1 MGKKVK
7 NEKNIISKI
16 FNNGETYNFKE
27 LFIVMIFS
35 LCLGF
40 ISCFSI
46 FILFNGGRNYFS
58 VNKDL
63 NKFIDAYYAIV
74 DNYYGDV
81 DKNELLNN
89 AISAMANSVGDEFTV
104 YSDSDA
110 SLVFKETVDG
120 IYEGIGCSIIQNADN
135 TISVMEV
142 FDDGP
147 ANEAGLKV
155 GDVILN
161 VNGKD
166 IKEYDVSS
174 LSQYIK
180 TESESKI
187 VMKILREGEEMTI
200 TITRGEVETP
210 TVSSEVI
217 NSYNKKFGYISIS
230 IFSSVTAKQ
239 FDSHINK
246 LLKENIDGL
255 IIDVRGNVGGYL
267 TSVDEI
273 SKRILKKG
281 DIIYQLEKNG
291 KTEVFKDDTKESL
304 NIPIAILVNS
314 SSASASEILASVIKE
329 SYNGYVVGT
338 NTYGKGTVQQTLTLN
353 DGSILKYTAQKWLTP
368 NGNWING
375 VGVEPTNY
383 VELSSNYI
391 ENPIR
396 ENDNQLQE
404 AISLLNN

>member
-1 MGKKVK
+1 MNKKDK
-7 NEKNIISKI
+7 NKKNVISKI
-16 FNNGETYNFKE
+16 FSNDESYNFKE

-46 FILFNGGRNYFS
+46 FVLFNGGRNYFS

-63 NKFIDAYYAIV
+63 DKFIDAYYAIV

-81 DKNELLNN
+81 DKDKLLNN

-104 YSDSDA
+104 YSDTDA

-120 IYEGIGCSIIQNADN
+120 VYEGIGCSIIQNIDN
-135 TISVMEV
+135 TIEVMEI
-142 FDDGP
+142 FEDGP
-147 ANEAGLKV
+147 AFKAGLNV
-155 GDVILN
+155 GDIILN

-180 TESESKI
+180 NEAESEI
-187 VMKILREGEEMTI
+187 VMRVLRGSEEKTI
-200 TITRGEVETP
+200 TIVRGEVETP
-210 TVSSEVI
+210 TVNSEII
-217 NSYNKKFGYISIS
+217 NSNNKKIGYVSIS
-230 IFSSVTAKQ
+230 IFSSVTSKQ

-255 IIDVRGNVGGYL
+255 IIDVRGNIGGYL

-281 DIIYQLEKNG
+281 DVIYKLEKNG
-291 KTEVFKDDTKESL
+291 KTEVFKDNTKESL

-329 SYNGYVVGT
+329 SYKGYVVGT
-338 NTYGKGTVQQTLTLN
+338 NTYGKGTVQQTLTLS

-368 NGNWING
+368 DGNWINE

-383 VELSSNYI
+383 VELSSTYI

-404 AISLLNN
+404 AINLLNK

>member
-1 MGKKVK
+1 MNKKDK
-7 NEKNIISKI
+7 NKKNVISKI
-16 FNNGETYNFKE
+16 FSNDESYNFKE

-46 FILFNGGRNYFS
+46 FVLFNGGRNYFS

-63 NKFIDAYYAIV
+63 DKFIDAYYAIV

-81 DKNELLNN
+81 DKDKLLNN

-104 YSDSDA
+104 YSDTDA

-120 IYEGIGCSIIQNADN
+120 VYEGIGCSIIQNIDN
-135 TISVMEV
+135 TIEVMEI
-142 FDDGP
+142 FEDGP
-147 ANEAGLKV
+147 AFKAGLNV
-155 GDVILN
+155 GDIILN

-180 TESESKI
+180 NEAESEI
-187 VMKILREGEEMTI
+187 VMKVLRGSEEKTI
-200 TITRGEVETP
+200 TIVRGEVETP
-210 TVSSEVI
+210 TVNSEII
-217 NSYNKKFGYISIS
+217 NSNNKKIGYVSIS
-230 IFSSVTAKQ
+230 IFSSVTSKQ

-255 IIDVRGNVGGYL
+255 IIDVRGNIGGYL

-281 DIIYQLEKNG
+281 DVIYKLEKNG
-291 KTEVFKDDTKESL
+291 KTEVFKDNTKESL

-329 SYNGYVVGT
+329 SYKGYVVGT
-338 NTYGKGTVQQTLTLN
+338 NTYGKGTVQQTLTLS
-353 DGSILKYTAQKWLTP
+353 DGSLLKYTAQKWLTP
-368 NGNWING
+368 DGNWINE

-383 VELSSNYI
+383 VELSSTYI

-404 AISLLNN
+404 AINLLNK

>member
-1 MGKKVK
+1 MNKKDK
-7 NEKNIISKI
+7 NKKNVISKI
-16 FNNGETYNFKE
+16 FSNDESYNFKE

-46 FILFNGGRNYFS
+46 FVLFNGGRNYFS

-63 NKFIDAYYAIV
+63 DKFIDAYYAIV

-81 DKNELLNN
+81 DKDKLLNN

-104 YSDSDA
+104 YSDTDA

-120 IYEGIGCSIIQNADN
+120 VYEGIGCSIIQNIDN
-135 TISVMEV
+135 TIEVMEI
-142 FDDGP
+142 FEDGP
-147 ANEAGLKV
+147 AFKAGLNV
-155 GDVILN
+155 GDIILN

-180 TESESKI
+180 NEAESEI
-187 VMKILREGEEMTI
+187 VMRVLRGNEEKTI
-200 TITRGEVETP
+200 TIVRGEVETP
-210 TVSSEVI
+210 TVNSEII
-217 NSYNKKFGYISIS
+217 NSNNKKIGYVSIS
-230 IFSSVTAKQ
+230 IFSSVTSKQ

-255 IIDVRGNVGGYL
+255 IIDVRGNIGGYL

-281 DIIYQLEKNG
+281 DVIYQLEKNG
-291 KTEVFKDDTKESL
+291 KTEVFKDNTKESL

-329 SYNGYVVGT
+329 SYKGYVVGT
-338 NTYGKGTVQQTLTLN
+338 NTYGKGTVQQTLTLS

-368 NGNWING
+368 DGNWINE
-375 VGVEPTNY
+375 VGLEPTNY
-383 VELSSNYI
+383 VELSSTYI

-404 AISLLNN
+404 AINLLNK

>member
-147 ANEAGLKV
+147 ANEAGL
-155 GDVILN
+155 
-161 VNGKD
+161 
-166 IKEYDVSS
+166 
-174 LSQYIK
+174 
-180 TESESKI
+180 
-187 VMKILREGEEMTI
+187 
-200 TITRGEVETP
+200 
-210 TVSSEVI
+210 
-217 NSYNKKFGYISIS
+217 NSIGC
-230 IFSSVTAKQ
+230 
-239 FDSHINK
+239 
-246 LLKENIDGL
+246 
-255 IIDVRGNVGGYL
+255 
-267 TSVDEI
+267 
-273 SKRILKKG
+273 
-281 DIIYQLEKNG
+281 EK
-291 KTEVFKDDTKESL
+291 
-304 NIPIAILVNS
+304 
-314 SSASASEILASVIKE
+314 
-329 SYNGYVVGT
+329 
-338 NTYGKGTVQQTLTLN
+338 
-353 DGSILKYTAQKWLTP
+353 
-368 NGNWING
+368 
-375 VGVEPTNY
+375 
-383 VELSSNYI
+383 
-391 ENPIR
+391 
-396 ENDNQLQE
+396 
-404 AISLLNN
+404 

>member
-1 MGKKVK
+1 M
-7 NEKNIISKI
+7 
-16 FNNGETYNFKE
+16 
-27 LFIVMIFS
+27 
-35 LCLGF
+35 GF

-217 NSYNKKFGYISIS
+217 NSYNKKLGYISIS

-404 AISLLNN
+404 AMSLLNN

>member
-35 LCLGF
+35 LCLCF

-155 GDVILN
+155 ADVILN

-217 NSYNKKFGYISIS
+217 NSYNKKLGYISIS

>member
-1 MGKKVK
+1 MKKK
-7 NEKNIISKI
+7 DKDKKNIISKI
-16 FNNGETYNFKE
+16 FNNDENYNFKE
-27 LFIVMIFS
+27 LFIVMVFS

-46 FILFNGGRNYFS
+46 FVIFNGGRNYFS

-63 NKFIDAYYAIV
+63 DKFIEAYYAIV

-81 DKNELLNN
+81 DKNELLDN

-120 IYEGIGCSIIQNADN
+120 VYEGIGCSIIGNSEG
-135 TISVMEV
+135 TIEVMEV
-142 FDDGP
+142 FEGGP
-147 ANEAGLKV
+147 AYEAGLKV
-155 GDVILN
+155 GDIITLVD
-161 VNGKD
+161 GKN
-166 IKEYDVSS
+166 ISEYDVTS

-180 TESESKI
+180 NEAKSSI
-187 VMKILREGEEMTI
+187 VMKILRGNEEQEI
-200 TITRGEVETP
+200 TINRGKVETP

-217 NSYNKKFGYISIS
+217 NTDNKKIGYVSIS

-239 FDSHINK
+239 FDTHVSK
-246 LLKENIDGL
+246 LLNENVDGL
-255 IIDVRGNVGGYL
+255 IIDVRGNIGGYL
-267 TSVDEI
+267 TSVEDI

-281 DIIYQLEKNG
+281 DIMYQLEKDG
-291 KTEVFKDDTKESL
+291 KIEIFKDDTKESL

-338 NTYGKGTVQQTLTLN
+338 NTYGKGTVQKTLTLS

-368 NGNWING
+368 NGNWIND

-383 VELSSNYI
+383 VELDSDYF

-396 ENDNQLQE
+396 ENDNQLKE
-404 AISLLNN
+404 AINLLNK

>member
-1 MGKKVK
+1 MNKKDK
-7 NEKNIISKI
+7 NKKNVISKI
-16 FNNGETYNFKE
+16 FSNDESYNFKE

-46 FILFNGGRNYFS
+46 FVLFNGGRNYFS

-63 NKFIDAYYAIV
+63 DKFIDAYYAIV

-81 DKNELLNN
+81 DKDKLLNN

-104 YSDSDA
+104 YSDTDA

-120 IYEGIGCSIIQNADN
+120 VYEGIGCSIIQNIDN
-135 TISVMEV
+135 TIEVMEI
-142 FDDGP
+142 FEDGP
-147 ANEAGLKV
+147 AFKAGLNV
-155 GDVILN
+155 GDIILN

-180 TESESKI
+180 NEAESKI
-187 VMKILREGEEMTI
+187 VMRILRGSEEKTI
-200 TITRGEVETP
+200 TIVRGEVETP
-210 TVSSEVI
+210 TVNSEII
-217 NSYNKKFGYISIS
+217 NSNNKKIGYVSIS
-230 IFSSVTAKQ
+230 IFSSVTSKQ

-255 IIDVRGNVGGYL
+255 IIDVRGNIGGYL

-281 DIIYQLEKNG
+281 DVIYQLEKNG
-291 KTEVFKDDTKESL
+291 KTEVFKDNTKESL

-329 SYNGYVVGT
+329 SYKGYVVGT
-338 NTYGKGTVQQTLTLN
+338 NTYGKGTVQQTLTLS

-368 NGNWING
+368 DGNWINE

-383 VELSSNYI
+383 VELSSTYI

-404 AISLLNN
+404 AINLLNK

>member
-1 MGKKVK
+1 MNKKDK
-7 NEKNIISKI
+7 NKKNVISKI
-16 FNNGETYNFKE
+16 FSNDESYNFKE

-46 FILFNGGRNYFS
+46 FVLFNGGRNYFS

-63 NKFIDAYYAIV
+63 DKFIDAYYAIV

-81 DKNELLNN
+81 DKDKLLNN

-104 YSDSDA
+104 YSDTDA

-120 IYEGIGCSIIQNADN
+120 VYEGIGCSIIQNIDN
-135 TISVMEV
+135 TIEVMEI
-142 FDDGP
+142 FEDGP
-147 ANEAGLKV
+147 AFKAGLNV
-155 GDVILN
+155 GDIILN

-180 TESESKI
+180 NEAESEI
-187 VMKILREGEEMTI
+187 VMRVLRGNEEKTI
-200 TITRGEVETP
+200 TIVRGEVETP
-210 TVSSEVI
+210 TVNSEII
-217 NSYNKKFGYISIS
+217 NSNNKKIGYVSIS
-230 IFSSVTAKQ
+230 IFSSVTSKQ

-255 IIDVRGNVGGYL
+255 IIDVRGNIGGYL

-281 DIIYQLEKNG
+281 DVIYQLEKNG
-291 KTEVFKDDTKESL
+291 KTEVFKDNTKESL

-329 SYNGYVVGT
+329 SYKGYVVGT
-338 NTYGKGTVQQTLTLN
+338 NTYGKGTVQQTLTLS

-368 NGNWING
+368 DGNWINE

-383 VELSSNYI
+383 VELSSTYI

-404 AISLLNN
+404 AINLLNK

>member
-1 MGKKVK
+1 MNKKDK
-7 NEKNIISKI
+7 NKKNVISKI
-16 FNNGETYNFKE
+16 FSNDESYNFKE

-46 FILFNGGRNYFS
+46 FVLFNGGRNYFS

-63 NKFIDAYYAIV
+63 DKFIDAYYAIV

-81 DKNELLNN
+81 DKDKLLNN

-104 YSDSDA
+104 YSDTDA

-120 IYEGIGCSIIQNADN
+120 VYEGIGCSIIQNIDN
-135 TISVMEV
+135 TIEVMEI
-142 FDDGP
+142 FEDGP
-147 ANEAGLKV
+147 AFKAGLNV
-155 GDVILN
+155 GDIILN

-180 TESESKI
+180 NEAESEI
-187 VMKILREGEEMTI
+187 VMRVLRGSEEKTI
-200 TITRGEVETP
+200 TIVRGEVETP
-210 TVSSEVI
+210 TVNSEII
-217 NSYNKKFGYISIS
+217 NSNNKKIGYVSIS
-230 IFSSVTAKQ
+230 IFSSVTSKQ

-255 IIDVRGNVGGYL
+255 IIDVRGNIGGYL

-281 DIIYQLEKNG
+281 DVIYQLEKNG
-291 KTEVFKDDTKESL
+291 KTEVFKDNTKESL

-329 SYNGYVVGT
+329 SYKGYVVGT
-338 NTYGKGTVQQTLTLN
+338 NTYGKGTVQQTLTLS

-368 NGNWING
+368 DGNWINE

-383 VELSSNYI
+383 VELSSTYI

-404 AISLLNN
+404 AINLLNK

>member
-1 MGKKVK
+1 MNKKDK
-7 NEKNIISKI
+7 NKKNVISKI
-16 FNNGETYNFKE
+16 FSNDESYNFKE

-46 FILFNGGRNYFS
+46 FVLFNGGRNYFS

-63 NKFIDAYYAIV
+63 DKFIDAYYAIV

-81 DKNELLNN
+81 DKDKLLNN

-104 YSDSDA
+104 YSDTDA

-120 IYEGIGCSIIQNADN
+120 VYEGIGCSIIQNIDN
-135 TISVMEV
+135 TIEVMEI
-142 FDDGP
+142 FEDGP
-147 ANEAGLKV
+147 AFKAGLNV
-155 GDVILN
+155 GDIILN

-180 TESESKI
+180 NEAESEI
-187 VMKILREGEEMTI
+187 VMRILRGNEEKTI
-200 TITRGEVETP
+200 TIVRGEVETP
-210 TVSSEVI
+210 TVNSEII
-217 NSYNKKFGYISIS
+217 NSNNKKIGYVSIS
-230 IFSSVTAKQ
+230 IFSSVTSKQ

-255 IIDVRGNVGGYL
+255 IIDVRGNIGGYL

-281 DIIYQLEKNG
+281 DVIYKLEKNG
-291 KTEVFKDDTKESL
+291 KTEVFKDNTKESL

-329 SYNGYVVGT
+329 SYKGYVVGT
-338 NTYGKGTVQQTLTLN
+338 NTYGKGTVQQTLTLS

-368 NGNWING
+368 DGNWINE

-383 VELSSNYI
+383 VELSSTYI

-404 AISLLNN
+404 AINLLNK